1 MNPVVEG
8 PDTAGESK
16 LRSAAPTIH
25 VVAGLIWQPRCRD
38 SFLISKRL
46 KGKHL
51 EDYWELP
58 GGKTEAGETPLQALQ
73 RELIEE
79 VNIMPLDASPYIQVF
94 HSYEDR
100 NILLDVW
107 EVKTFKGSAK
117 ALEGQEVIWV
127 AISELDQFRFPD
139 ADVAVLDAIK
149 SNALV

>member
-1 MNPVVEG
+1 MNPVVES
-8 PDTAGESK
+8 PDAAGESK
-16 LRSAAPTIH
+16 RRSTAATIH

-58 GGKTEAGETPLQALQ
+58 GGKMEAGETPLQALQ

-79 VNIMPLDASPYIQVF
+79 VDILPLDASPYIQVC

-117 ALEGQEVIWV
+117 ALEGQEITWV
-127 AISELDQFRFPD
+127 AISELDRFRFPR
-139 ADVAVLDAIK
+139 VW
-149 SNALV
+149 

>member
-1 MNPVVEG
+1 MNPVVES
-8 PDTAGESK
+8 PEAARESK
-16 LRSAAPTIH
+16 RRSAAATIH
-25 VVAGLIWQPRCRD
+25 VVAGLIWRPQCRD

-58 GGKTEAGETPLQALQ
+58 GGKTEADETPLQALQ

-79 VNIMPLDASPYIQVF
+79 VDIMPLDANPYIQVC

-107 EVKTFKGSAK
+107 EVKTFKGIAK
-117 ALEGQEVIWV
+117 ALEGQEITWV
-127 AISELDQFRFPD
+127 AISELDRYRFPD
-139 ADVAVLDAIK
+139 ADVTVLDAIK

>member
-1 MNPVVEG
+1 MNPVVES
-8 PDTAGESK
+8 PDAAEELK
-16 LRSAAPTIH
+16 RRSAASTIH

-38 SFLISKRL
+38 SFLISKRP

-79 VNIMPLDASPYIQVF
+79 VDIMPLDASPYMRVC

-117 ALEGQEVIWV
+117 ALEGQEITWV
-127 AISELDQFRFPD
+127 AISELDQYRFPD
-139 ADVAVLDAIK
+139 ADVAVLNAIK

>member
-1 MNPVVEG
+1 MNPVVESPG
-8 PDTAGESK
+8 AAGESK
-16 LRSAAPTIH
+16 RQSTAATIH

-79 VNIMPLDASPYIQVF
+79 VDIMPLDASPYMQVC

-107 EVKTFKGSAK
+107 EVKTFKGSAV
-117 ALEGQEVIWV
+117 ALEGQEITWV
-127 AISELDQFRFPD
+127 AISELDQYRFPD